1 VLVHP
6 TAVIDPDVVLGKGTK
21 VWHFAHLSEGARI
34 GSGCS
39 LGQNVFVGRGVSLG
53 NGVRVQNNV
62 SIYEGVEIDDD
73 VFLGPSCVFTNVRNP
88 RANVSRKHAFSRT
101 RVQRGVTVGAN
112 ATVVC
117 GVTLGEY
124 CFIAAGTV
132 VTRDVSPHAL
142 VIGNP
147 GRQRGWMCRCGERLR
162 GAAEVSCASCAAR
175 YLIGT
180 DACEAR

>member
-1 VLVHP
+1 VHVHP
-6 TAVIDPDVVLGKGTK
+6 TAVIDEDVVLGAETH
-21 VWHFAHLSEGARI
+21 VWHFVHISAGARI
-34 GSGCS
+34 GRGCS

-88 RANVSRKHAFSRT
+88 RANVSRKHSYSRT
-101 RVQRGVTVGAN
+101 RVRRGVTIGAN

-124 CFIAAGTV
+124 SFIGAGTV
-132 VTRDVSPHAL
+132 VTHDVPAHAL
-142 VIGNP
+142 LVGNP
-147 GRQRGWMCRCGERLR
+147 GRQRGWMCRCGERLPD
-162 GAAEVSCASCAAR
+162 AAELSCGSCAVR
-175 YLIGT
+175 YRIRDG
-180 DACEAR
+180 ACEAL